1 MAKRYIM
8 PITKHKP
15 LRSSWYAIIMQ
26 PNRDDEV
33 LPVYKTAMGKALINA
48 QRKKLL
54 TGSK

>member
-1 MAKRYIM
+1 MSKRYIL
-8 PITKHKP
+8 PVTKHKP

-26 PNRDDEV
+26 PNHDDEV
-33 LPVYKTAMGKALINA
+33 LPVYNTAMGKALINA

>member
-26 PNRDDEV
+26 PNRDDKV
-33 LPVYKTAMGKALINA
+33 LPVYKTAMGKALIEA
-48 QRKKLL
+48 QRKKVL
-54 TGSK
+54 SN